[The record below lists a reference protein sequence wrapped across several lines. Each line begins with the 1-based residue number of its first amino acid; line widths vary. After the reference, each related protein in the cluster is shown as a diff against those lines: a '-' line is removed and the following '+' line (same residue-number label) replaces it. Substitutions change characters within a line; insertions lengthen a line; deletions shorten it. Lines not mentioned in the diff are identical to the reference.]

1 MDFITVFSFIIFMVL
16 VPFAAMGVHWL
27 GSRAGELIQ
36 AKVDNEALRG
46 VLLRLNDAVVTAVH
60 DLEQTV
66 VNEVKAAAEDGRIS
80 REERRRI
87 KEKAV
92 RHVKSYLGPK
102 GLKELGSVLGLWDL
116 AVEDFIG
123 SKVEAA
129 VLDLR
134 KSSAPKPS
142 DNAPTDAAP
151 SPAS

>member
-1 MDFITVFSFIIFMVL
+1 MEFVTVFSFIIFMVL

-36 AKVDNEALRG
+36 ARVDNEALRS
-46 VLLRLNDAVVTAVH
+46 VLLRLNDAVVTAVK

-66 VNEVKAAAEDGRIS
+66 VDEVKAAAEDGRIS

-116 AVEDFIG
+116 AIEDFIG

-134 KSSAPKPS
+134 RTATAGPS
-142 DNAPTDAAP
+142 GDASAAP
-151 SPAS
+151 ASSTDS